1 MASNQNKTR
10 RRIPKA
16 YADSEFLA
24 SPDAR
29 TVRILCEYF
38 QPLRKFRENKVKDT
52 IVFYGSARTL
62 ERAPA
67 QAALE
72 QARGLL
78 AADPQSEQ
86 IQARFQRAEAD
97 LRMSQYYEDART
109 LARMLTE
116 WSLALP
122 GPWGRFLVCSGGG
135 PGIMEA
141 ANRGASEAGGKTVG
155 LTISLPFEPQ
165 GNEYITGSLA
175 MEFHYFFMRKYWF
188 VYMARALVIFPGGFG
203 TMDEMMDLLT
213 LLQTRKIRRRLPV
226 VMYGS
231 EFWNDVLNLDAL
243 VKWGTI
249 GAQDLDLVKFCDT
262 PQEAFDHLTAA
273 LLGKDTKPV
282 PSKPAVG

>member
-67 QAALE
+67 QAALD

-78 AADPQSEQ
+78 AADPLNEQ
-86 IQARFQRAEAD
+86 LQARSSAAEAD
-97 LRMSQYYEDART
+97 LRMSRYYEDART

-116 WSLALP
+116 WSLACP
-122 GPWGRFLVCSGGG
+122 AWGRFLVCSGGG

-141 ANRGASEAGGKTVG
+141 ANRGLRSREQDGGTDDQ
-155 LTISLPFEPQ
+155 P
-165 GNEYITGSLA
+165 
-175 MEFHYFFMRKYWF
+175 
-188 VYMARALVIFPGGFG
+188 
-203 TMDEMMDLLT
+203 
-213 LLQTRKIRRRLPV
+213 PV
-226 VMYGS
+226 
-231 EFWNDVLNLDAL
+231 
-243 VKWGTI
+243 
-249 GAQDLDLVKFCDT
+249 
-262 PQEAFDHLTAA
+262 
-273 LLGKDTKPV
+273 
-282 PSKPAVG
+282 

>member
-165 GNEYITGSLA
+165 GNEYITDSLA

-188 VYMARALVIFPGGFG
+188 VYMARALCVFPGGFG
-203 TMDEMMDLLT
+203 TMDELMDLLT
-213 LLQTRKIRRRLPV
+213 LIQTQKIRRRLPL

-231 EFWNDVLNLDAL
+231 EYWKDVLNFDAL
-243 VKWGTI
+243 VKWGMI
-249 GAQDLDLVKFCDT
+249 SPRDLDLITYCDT
-262 PQEAFDHLTAA
+262 PEQAFEYLTNS
-273 LLGKDTKPV
+273 LTHRNG
-282 PSKPAVG
+282 KPAGRKAWGG